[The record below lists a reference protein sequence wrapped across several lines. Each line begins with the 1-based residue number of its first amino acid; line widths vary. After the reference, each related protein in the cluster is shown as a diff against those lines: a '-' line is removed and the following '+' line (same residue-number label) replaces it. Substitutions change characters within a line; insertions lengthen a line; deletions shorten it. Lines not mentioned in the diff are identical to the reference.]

1 MLGTKALSSKE
12 DKSTGGPATVAETR
26 AEVSHINQDLFT
38 EVAGLKLDKELGQRQ
53 REMAPSRTEQKM
65 STMQ

>member
-12 DKSTGGPATVAETR
+12 DKSTGGPATAAETR
-26 AEVSHINQDLFT
+26 AEVSHTNQDLFT
-38 EVAGLKLDKELGQRQ
+38 EVAGLEVDKELGQRQ

>member
-12 DKSTGGPATVAETR
+12 DHATGGPA
-26 AEVSHINQDLFT
+26 IFT
-38 EVAGLKLDKELGQRQ
+38 EVAGLKVDKELGQRQ